1 MRDEVTSCS
10 GGKAAQSDT
19 HPKNL
24 FHVNGKGQPSERKIV
39 ISKQRFNDL
48 RKQTKEQHSPDHYGN
63 GRYPKRHYLNMFKA
77 KDSRSKYALFS
88 QDLEDEHEVF
98 GNDEEEDFG
107 RCLYVAPFD
116 EETGAP
122 SGKPSFTV
130 DQ

>member
-1 MRDEVTSCS
+1 MRNDVTSNPD
-10 GGKAAQSDT
+10 GKTATSDT
-19 HPKNL
+19 NPKNL
-24 FHVNGKGQPSERKIV
+24 FQVNGKGEPSERKIV

-48 RKQTKEQHSPDHYGN
+48 RKQTQERDNPDPYGN
-63 GRYPKRHYLNMFKA
+63 GRYPKRHYLNMFKT

-122 SGKPSFTV
+122 SGKPWFTA
-130 DQ
+130 DH